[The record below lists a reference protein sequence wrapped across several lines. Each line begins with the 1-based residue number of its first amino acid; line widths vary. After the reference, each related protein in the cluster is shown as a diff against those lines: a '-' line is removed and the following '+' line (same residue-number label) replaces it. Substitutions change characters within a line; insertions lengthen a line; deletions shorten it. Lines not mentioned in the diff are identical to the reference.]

1 MGDDDDEVEHN
12 SKNTSASAAAAAIE
26 IEGVEER
33 MRDCFIQNKRPKR
46 PLSPSS
52 VAAVAEQQRRYV
64 NEVAAVRGASSA
76 EQFDPEGTRLRSLD
90 LVYQFHG

>member
-12 SKNTSASAAAAAIE
+12 SKNTSASAAAAIE